1 MSPSPSGRV
10 QPDLR
15 VTVQHNPHG
24 QAQATLDLPARLD
37 SLPVTRL
44 HLFVVFVCAIGFGFD
59 LLEVALGSALSA
71 VFSAPPY
78 HVPRDHLSV
87 LLSSV
92 YAGAI
97 VGAPAMG
104 WLADRVGRRRVLTA
118 GLLWLALTSLV
129 MTTTDRIALLS
140 VFRLFAGIA
149 LGAYPP
155 LMLAYLAD
163 ILPAS
168 RRGPLIMMAIA
179 FAALGQ
185 PLGLFVVRW
194 LTPIHPFGL
203 EGWKWAFLLGSIGAA
218 AAAILFRLVPESP
231 RWLAAAR
238 RNAEAEAGFL
248 AFAASPAVM
257 QVKTPPPS
265 AATVAEPAVIAG
277 SWLRR
282 HARGLSVMGGLYF
295 LGPWAVV
302 GFPLTTGAV
311 LIAKGFKLT
320 DTLLFIAVASF
331 GPFLGTFLAAF
342 VADRL
347 ARRTAIALGA
357 TAMAAAVGVFAVS
370 TTPTGLIAGV
380 LGFQLIAN
388 VYLAVLAI
396 YAAELFPTRY
406 RSFASSATWA
416 VNRVASAAAPLVLFY
431 LLQTQGA
438 GMMLALIAS
447 ALLGSVLLVV
457 AFGPRG
463 RAGRPVD

>member
-1 MSPSPSGRV
+1 M
-10 QPDLR
+10 
-15 VTVQHNPHG
+15 TVQHSPHG
-24 QAQATLDLPARLD
+24 QPEAALDIPARLD
-37 SLPVTRL
+37 RLPVTRL
-44 HLFVVFVCAIGFGFD
+44 HLFVVFVCANGFGFD

-78 HVPRDHLSV
+78 RVPRDHLSV
-87 LLSSV
+87 LLSAV
-92 YAGAI
+92 YLGAI
-97 VGAPAMG
+97 AGAPAMG
-104 WLADRVGRRRVLTA
+104 WLADRVGRRSVLTA
-118 GLLWLALTSLV
+118 GLLWLALTSVL
-129 MTTTDRIALLS
+129 MTTTDRIELLS

-163 ILPAS
+163 ILPAA
-168 RRGPLIMMAIA
+168 RRGPLTMMAIA

-185 PLGLFVVRW
+185 PLGLFFIRW

-203 EGWKWAFLLGSIGAA
+203 DGWKWAFLLGSTGAV
-218 AAAILFRLVPESP
+218 AAAILFRLIPESP
-231 RWLAAAR
+231 RWLAATG
-238 RNAEAEAGFL
+238 RNAEAEAGYL
-248 AFAASPAVM
+248 VFAASPAVM
-257 QVKTPPPS
+257 PVKAPPPPV
-265 AATVAEPAVIAG
+265 AIEAEPAVIAG

-282 HARGLSVMGGLYF
+282 YARGLTVMGGLYF
-295 LGPWAVV
+295 LGPWALV

-342 VADRL
+342 GADRL

-357 TAMAAAVGVFAVS
+357 AAMAAAVGVFAVS
-370 TTPTGLIAGV
+370 TSQAGLIAGA
-380 LGFQLIAN
+380 LGFQLISN

-406 RSFASSATWA
+406 RSSASSATWA
-416 VNRVASAAAPLVLFY
+416 VNRVASASAPLVLFH

-438 GMMLALIAS
+438 GAMLALIAS
-447 ALLGSVLLVV
+447 ALLASVLLVL
-457 AFGPRG
+457 AFGPKG
-463 RAGRPVD
+463 RAGRAVD